1 MSAETCCSSVL
12 NLTLDR
18 GLMCGFH
25 RLASL
30 CTYAL
35 QHFGPICNFSLV
47 FRTMASNVETS
58 AATCRCAFCGLEY
71 PPDSGRQ
78 HGKAFR
84 CTQCLSIERTMR
96 RHLGDASELREFT
109 PDEASD
115 FFKRLVENKT
125 SGHLQWQTIRA
136 SLVKKLTEKKIT
148 SHERSVEIEEL
159 PLSVLVQRGWQEEVI
174 RRFPSFDSEE
184 YGCELFKV
192 PVKKQTWAEVFQ
204 NIEEMI
210 LERERQATKKRGA
223 KAADMDVPEA
233 GPSGETSDKKEARQ
247 QAKAEKKKE
256 ASNLK
261 TSTVAAKS
269 LGSLTSMEASLSKL
283 ITKGDTVSEADA
295 AALALC
301 KDTLITVK
309 RWGEASRMAVNQ
321 QEQNKQRPE
330 GESHVELLPLPFDG
344 ADLKVLLKQGQE
356 GQKALR
362 ESFPKPKPKEK
373 AAAKVAAIPGG
384 EGAEEPA
391 PKRRR
396 GKSAA

>member
-1 MSAETCCSSVL
+1 
-12 NLTLDR
+12 
-18 GLMCGFH
+18 
-25 RLASL
+25 
-30 CTYAL
+30 
-35 QHFGPICNFSLV
+35 
-47 FRTMASNVETS
+47 
-58 AATCRCAFCGLEY
+58 
-71 PPDSGRQ
+71 
-78 HGKAFR
+78 
-84 CTQCLSIERTMR
+84 MR
-96 RHLGDASELREFT
+96 RHMGPCPELHEFS
-109 PDEASD
+109 PDEATD
-115 FFKRLVENKT
+115 FFKRLVETKPAGN
-125 SGHLQWQTIRA
+125 LQWQTIRA
-136 SLVKKLTEKKIT
+136 SLVKKLTEKKMS

-233 GPSGETSDKKEARQ
+233 GPSGETSEKKEARR
-247 QAKAEKKKE
+247 QANAEKKKE

-261 TSTVAAKS
+261 ISTFAAKS
-269 LGSLTSMEASLSKL
+269 LGSVTSMEASVSKD
-283 ITKGDTVSEADA
+283 ITMGDRVSEADA
-295 AALALC
+295 AALTLC

-309 RWGEASRMAVNQ
+309 TWGEASRMAVNQ

-330 GESHVELLPLPFDG
+330 GESLVELLSLPFDG
-344 ADLKVLLKQGQE
+344 TDLKVLLKQGQE

-362 ESFPKPKPKEK
+362 DSFPKPKPKEK
-373 AAAKVAAIPGG
+373 AAAKVAASPRKKADG
-384 EGAEEPA
+384 EPA